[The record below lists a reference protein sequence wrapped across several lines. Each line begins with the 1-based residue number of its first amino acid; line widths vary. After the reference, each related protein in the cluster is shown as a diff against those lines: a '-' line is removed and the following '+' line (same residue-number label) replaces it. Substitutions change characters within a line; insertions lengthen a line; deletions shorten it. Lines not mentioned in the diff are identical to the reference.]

1 MEQGSTHAAGHSA
14 PSVRS
19 DAPVVVVTGASAGVG
34 RATATAFGRRGY
46 RVALLAR
53 GHAGM
58 AGARRDVEAAG
69 GQALAIPTDTAD
81 PEAVFAAADQVA
93 AAWGRLDVWV
103 NDAMATVF
111 GPAERVT
118 PAEWERVTRT
128 DYLGYVHGTLA
139 ALKHMRPRDAG
150 TIVQV
155 GSALAY
161 RSIPLQAPYCA
172 AKFAIRGFTDALRA
186 ELSHDRSRVRLTM
199 VQLPGVN
206 TPQFAWSATHM
217 PRRHRP
223 VGAWYRPEAVAE
235 QILRAADAAPRELWV
250 GWPAIEAILGS
261 MAIPGLLD
269 RYLSASAY
277 EQQMSDAPAPP
288 AGDEGILFAPAGT
301 DHGAQ
306 GPFGAG
312 ARAAA
317 VGLDPALL
325 RGGLAA
331 AALGALAAAFWAG
344 RRSAEARQAPRR

>member
-1 MEQGSTHAAGHSA
+1 MERDIRSA
-14 PSVRS
+14 RSPKPPVRS
-19 DAPVVVVTGASAGVG
+19 GAPVVVVTGASAGVE
-34 RATATAFGRRGY
+34 RAVATAFGRRGY

-53 GHAGM
+53 GHAGL
-58 AGARRDVEAAG
+58 AGARPGVEAAG

-93 AAWGRLDVWV
+93 AAWGRIDVWV

-161 RSIPLQAPYCA
+161 RAIPLQAPYCA

-206 TPQFAWSATHM
+206 TPQFAWSATTC
-217 PRRHRP
+217 R
-223 VGAWYRPEAVAE
+223 
-235 QILRAADAAPRELWV
+235 
-250 GWPAIEAILGS
+250 
-261 MAIPGLLD
+261 
-269 RYLSASAY
+269 
-277 EQQMSDAPAPP
+277 
-288 AGDEGILFAPAGT
+288 AGT
-301 DHGAQ
+301 APW
-306 GPFGAG
+306 GPGI
-312 ARAAA
+312 
-317 VGLDPALL
+317 
-325 RGGLAA
+325 
-331 AALGALAAAFWAG
+331 G
-344 RRSAEARQAPRR
+344 RRRSPSRSCARPTRPRASCGSGGRPSRPSWAR